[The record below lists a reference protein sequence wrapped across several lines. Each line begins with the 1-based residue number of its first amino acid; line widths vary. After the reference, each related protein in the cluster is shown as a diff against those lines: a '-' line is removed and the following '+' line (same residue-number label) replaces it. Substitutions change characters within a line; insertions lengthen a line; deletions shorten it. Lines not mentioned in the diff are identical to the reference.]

1 MKTIN
6 IKQLANGLALVAL
19 TGFIAGCASKGYDK
33 GADTAKALQSDA
45 AKTQAV
51 SQSVTDTLGA
61 LNKLTYNPQG
71 DLRDQYGK
79 FTDAV
84 KSLQSASSSLDSQ
97 IADTQAKSDAYFVN
111 WSNQIATIQNPDIRA
126 LSASRKDA
134 VSAKLVSLKGSYTD
148 VKGSLKS
155 FTDDVT
161 DIKTYLDTDLTAAGL
176 DKIKDVVAKTKLDAV
191 PVRDSIKA
199 LQANYTD
206 VAAALSPVLPAAS
219 K

>member
-6 IKQLANGLALVAL
+6 IKLFTNGVALIAL

-33 GADTAKALQSDA
+33 GADTAAALQSSAGKITD
-45 AKTQAV
+45 V

-79 FTDAV
+79 FTDAI
-84 KSLQSASSSLDSQ
+84 KNLQSSTGSLDKQ
-97 IADTQAKSDAYFVN
+97 IADTQAKTEAYFVN
-111 WSNQIATIQNPDIRA
+111 WSNQLATIQSPDIRA
-126 LSASRKDA
+126 LSASRKDE
-134 VSAKLVSLKGSYTD
+134 VSTKLASLNESYTD

-155 FTDDVT
+155 FTGDVT
-161 DIKTYLDTDLTAAGL
+161 DIKTYLDTDLTPAGL

-191 PVRDSIKA
+191 PVRDAIKK
-199 LQANYTD
+199 LQANYSD
-206 VAAALSPVLPAAS
+206 VAAALSPVMPAPS